1 MTPAPVIPVIV
12 PATGGGGR
20 GPRFWI
26 LTSLA
31 GVGVL
36 LLLTGGALLGVR
48 EWWPAAQVEQ
58 GSTALAEIS
67 LAPAGEHIASVK
79 VRDSHGRLL
88 AVRVR
93 SGQVVPAG
101 HVAGGSRLTV
111 AVTVRRSGWAGWLVG
126 SEKVVHTVIRTPAAI
141 VGSKFV
147 YPDEG
152 KPVTVRFSRPVQ
164 VVSIQ
169 TGDGA
174 VKHVT
179 LPSPRRVV
187 PIGVAASGSDVAGTA
202 LVAGA
207 PRGWES
213 LPAPV
218 RVTWF
223 PSGATPK
230 VLVRPAP
237 KTTLVPS
244 APIVLTFSQPVNRVL
259 GGTMPRLA
267 PRVRGTLDAAERPHA
282 RLPAERPRLP
292 PRPESAPA
300 AAAID
305 PADLRLRSL
314 AVPDGHM
321 AGPARVAAS
330 DQAASR
336 RPGLPAGQVGSR
348 R

>member
-12 PATGGGGR
+12 PATGSGGR

-48 EWWPAAQVEQ
+48 EWWPTAQVEQ

-79 VRDSHGRLL
+79 VRDSHGRPV

-126 SEKVVHTVIRTPAAI
+126 SEKVVHTVIRTPAAV

-164 VVSIQ
+164 VVSVQ

-179 LPSPRRVV
+179 LPGPRRVV
-187 PIGVAASGSDVAGTA
+187 PIGVAASGLGRRRHGARRGRSARLGEPPGAGSRHLVPVRRDAEGARPARAEDDARA
-202 LVAGA
+202 LRADRAHLLAARQPGARRDDAA
-207 PRGWES
+207 PR
-213 LPAPV
+213 PA
-218 RVTWF
+218 R
-223 PSGATPK
+223 A
-230 VLVRPAP
+230 RH
-237 KTTLVPS
+237 
-244 APIVLTFSQPVNRVL
+244 
-259 GGTMPRLA
+259 
-267 PRVRGTLDAAERPHA
+267 LDAAERPHA

-305 PADLRLRSL
+305 PADLRLRPL
-314 AVPDGHM
+314 AVPDGHL
-321 AGPARVAAS
+321 AGSARLAAA
-330 DQAASR
+330 DQAAAR

>member
-12 PATGGGGR
+12 PATGSDGR
-20 GPRFWI
+20 GPGFWI

-79 VRDSHGRLL
+79 VRDSHGRLV

-147 YPDEG
+147 YPDAG
-152 KPVTVRFSRPVQ
+152 KA
-164 VVSIQ
+164 
-169 TGDGA
+169 GHGA
-174 VKHVT
+174 VQPACPGR
-179 LPSPRRVV
+179 LDPDRRR
-187 PIGVAASGSDVAGTA
+187 
-202 LVAGA
+202 
-207 PRGWES
+207 RGQ
-213 LPAPV
+213 A
-218 RVTWF
+218 R
-223 PSGATPK
+223 
-230 VLVRPAP
+230 
-237 KTTLVPS
+237 
-244 APIVLTFSQPVNRVL
+244 
-259 GGTMPRLA
+259 
-267 PRVRGTLDAAERPHA
+267 DAA
-282 RLPAERPRLP
+282 
-292 PRPESAPA
+292 
-300 AAAID
+300 
-305 PADLRLRSL
+305 
-314 AVPDGHM
+314 
-321 AGPARVAAS
+321 
-330 DQAASR
+330 
-336 RPGLPAGQVGSR
+336 
-348 R
+348 